1 MYDTP
6 SSSELRDF
14 LNRHNLTGSMAG
26 KLVGVD
32 SRSVRRWTAPEGE
45 SSHKNIPWASWCVLR
60 LLCGEITVE
69 GVRAVTEAASSSI

>member
-6 SSSELRDF
+6 TSTELRAF
-14 LNRHNLTGSMAG
+14 LSKHNLTGSAAG

-45 SSHKNIPWASWCVLR
+45 KTHKNIPWASWCVLR
-60 LLCGEITVE
+60 LLCDEITDE
-69 GVRAVTEAASSSI
+69 GIRHEIED